1 MHLSLSL
8 NISSL
13 SNFEKS
19 YFIVVGV
26 EFFRQR
32 IDARLIEIFIFDDRH
47 YMAMCLHPILREM
60 SKRGLFC

>member
-8 NISSL
+8 NISSPFK
-13 SNFEKS
+13 FEKS

-32 IDARLIEIFIFDDRH
+32 IHARLIEIFIFEGRH
-47 YMAMCLHPILREM
+47 YMAVFA
-60 SKRGLFC
+60 SGFKRNE